1 MCDTPLCSAEGCGAN
16 DCVCGEFCS
25 SQGGLGCGVT
35 VCHEEC
41 PGAENGN
48 DCDCAGNEQCG
59 EGLTCE
65 APYVCNCDGGNACPG
80 GTVNNWC
87 RTSCEHH
94 GHYLPGWCTRRYN
107 PNTRDNCGCTWDC
120 SHTGNCANPV
130 CLLGQFSCD
139 EGDKCVEDQGDGCLA
154 ANACRCQA
162 QCWESP
168 SLPYAC
174 GGTGHS
180 TRTCQCKG
188 GNFCGCWDFDVCAIC
203 PSPNQTCP

>member
-94 GHYLPGWCTRRYN
+94 GHYLPGWCTRYN

-130 CLLGQFSCD
+130 CILGQFSCQKGD
-139 EGDKCVEDQGDGCLA
+139 ECVEDQGDGCLA
-154 ANACRCQA
+154 ANACRCQP
-162 QCWESP
+162 QCSESP
-168 SLPYAC
+168 SLPYGC
-174 GGTGHS
+174 GGTGH
-180 TRTCQCKG
+180 TTEECACKG
-188 GNFCGCWDFDVCAIC
+188 QDECICHGFPVCELCPSGGIC
-203 PSPNQTCP
+203 P